1 MWNNVSFILCAN
13 VVCNELAHIQRPP
26 EVPCSLPS
34 AYTTQ
39 ASHPTLRRALLAKW
53 LDQRR
58 SCRASSHK
66 PSRPMRI
73 RCISVLHPEG
83 IIKSSTGG
91 RADFHQPPL
100 LHGLRTALMDRSP
113 HPERQHRP
121 GDRLRQVGGT
131 AGHTRC
137 TRWEFHHSR
146 AHLSLLRNGERRN
159 PSWRGPGG
167 HVLAPAVK
175 RRSGVLCVRCRSPP
189 PFPPRLRMP
198 ARWENRR

>member
-1 MWNNVSFILCAN
+1 MWNTFHFVYALTSFATSWLTSNAPRRFS
-13 VVCNELAHIQRPP
+13 AAPP
-26 EVPCSLPS
+26 VLIRRRLLIPPS
-34 AYTTQ
+34 AVRFWQ
-39 ASHPTLRRALLAKW
+39 NGLI
-53 LDQRR
+53 QRR

-100 LHGLRTALMDRSP
+100 LHGLRTALMGRSP

-175 RRSGVLCVRCRSPP
+175 RRSGVLRVRCRSPP
-189 PFPPRLRMP
+189 PLPPRLRMP

>member
-1 MWNNVSFILCAN
+1 MWTTFHLFYALTSFATSWLTSNAPRRFS
-13 VVCNELAHIQRPP
+13 AAPP
-26 EVPCSLPS
+26 VLIRRRLLIPPS
-34 AYTTQ
+34 AVRFWQ
-39 ASHPTLRRALLAKW
+39 NGLI
-53 LDQRR
+53 QRR